1 MKKILLSSVIISL
14 SNASYGLQVMD
25 DESLGDTTGQT
36 GVDLKIAVTANVESL
51 YFQTND
57 NRMNMGNIAIDTDS
71 RNGGLS
77 NQPFRVSV
85 DAINSGYRQGL
96 EMIISDVNGINFTVN
111 DLSLSKSDGSNLT
124 TFGSIGI
131 ENIDFNGG
139 RGMLSLTSRAGV
151 GNQGLETGFSLP
163 DGTTFEFTIND
174 FETITEGLTSRQV
187 GGELRADIEVN
198 DFSIVQTM
206 DVIQLGEDEHGVD
219 QGAGLQFMISEF
231 ETSLDVRN
239 LTAGDGTSHVGSYGR
254 VVIDGLHLKRGYL
267 IVDAL

>member
-1 MKKILLSSVIISL
+1 M
-14 SNASYGLQVMD
+14 
-25 DESLGDTTGQT
+25 
-36 GVDLKIAVTANVESL
+36 
-51 YFQTND
+51 
-57 NRMNMGNIAIDTDS
+57 
-71 RNGGLS
+71 
-77 NQPFRVSV
+77 
-85 DAINSGYRQGL
+85 
-96 EMIISDVNGINFTVN
+96 
-111 DLSLSKSDGSNLT
+111 SLSKSDGSNLT